1 MTCDGENDD
10 DDALKRVLEF
20 AANEGFHGVLMLSGI
35 CPKCGRLHNFRVV
48 TDYAPG
54 DGFIVKVMR
63 HGLAALENVDDAKRF
78 HRVERTR
85 Q

>member
-48 TDYAPG
+48 TDYKPG

-63 HGLAALENVDDAKRF
+63 HGLAALENFDEAKRF
-78 HRVERTR
+78 HRVERQR